1 MSVNAWKIIL
11 LRIRFSASTLG
22 LVIILSKL
30 LCIRAMP
37 PMKSMKTAAAKKA
50 AAKPAAKPAAKSA
63 GKAPTEVQAAQKRMA
78 ADIGRKK
85 AKALK
90 PGASKEDK
98 ETAAAAEAMEQ
109 KYKSL
114 RGGEKADFAQEF
126 EKHGINPQKMAWMAS
141 YGKDEANVT
150 ETSNDVSKGM
160 MTRYL
165 Y

>member
-22 LVIILSKL
+22 LVTILSKL
-30 LCIRAMP
+30 LCISAMA

-50 AAKPAAKPAAKSA
+50 AAKPSAKSK
-63 GKAPTEVQAAQKRMA
+63 GKAATPAQASQKRMA
-78 ADIGRKK
+78 ADISRKK

-114 RGGEKADFAQEF
+114 RGGEKADFAKEF

-141 YGKDEANVT
+141 YGKDEANIT